1 MPDTSPPPPLL
12 TLRQAARQ
20 LGVPM
25 RWLAAQAAEG
35 SIPALRAGNRW
46 LFDRA
51 ATADAI
57 AAMARHPHRRNAG
70 EVAP

>member
-1 MPDTSPPPPLL
+1 MQDTSPPLL
-12 TLRQAARQ
+12 TLRQAARH

-25 RWLAAQAAEG
+25 RWLATQAAAG
-35 SIPALRAGNRW
+35 TVPALRAGNRW

-57 AAMARHPHRRNAG
+57 AAMARKPRQPS
-70 EVAP
+70 EVTP